1 MPKIVT
7 VEGCPVLVKYT
18 DVDRSKVLRFKP
30 KSRKKTFDY
39 GIKRLSKRQQ
49 DALANVMNAGAVDRK
64 TKRQAGID
72 AGYAK
77 TYAIQGVEKA
87 LERKS
92 IIEALERHNVTDD
105 KIAQVIAGGLEAMHP
120 LTKGKQPDWHAR
132 DKFVKEANRIKDNY
146 PPTRVKGQLD
156 VRSVQVHLTTE
167 DYRASEKYAK
177 MRGENAE
184 A

>member
-7 VEGCPVLVKYT
+7 VEGCPVLVKFT
-18 DVDRSKVLRFKP
+18 DVDRSKVLRFKS

-49 DALANVMNAGAVDRK
+49 DALANVMNAGAVDRPA
-64 TKRQAGID
+64 KRQAGIA
-72 AGYAK
+72 AGYSE

-92 IIEALERHNVTDD
+92 IIDALERHLVTDD
-105 KIAQVIAGGLEAMHP
+105 KIARVIAGGLEAMHP
-120 LTKGKQPDWHAR
+120 LTEGKQPDWHAR

-146 PPTRVKGQLD
+146 PPTRVKGQFD
-156 VRSVQVHLTTE
+156 VRSVEVHLTTE
-167 DYRASEKYAK
+167 DYKASQKYAK
-177 MRGENAE
+177 MRGDDAE

>member
-1 MPKIVT
+1 MPKVVT

-30 KSRKKTFDY
+30 KERKKTFDY
-39 GIKRLSKRQQ
+39 GIKRLSQRQR
-49 DALANVMNAGAVDRK
+49 DALANVMKAGAVDSA

-72 AGYAK
+72 AGYSE

-92 IIEALERHNVTDD
+92 IIAALETNNVTDD
-105 KIAQVIAGGLEAMHP
+105 KLAKVIAGGLEAMHP
-120 LTKGKQPDWHAR
+120 LTKEVRPDWLAR
-132 DKFVKEANRIKDNY
+132 HRFVQEANRIKDNY

-177 MRGENAE
+177 MRGDDAE